1 MQEVHSLFGRLDLL
15 YFETN
20 FNLCVTIVKQYQFTA
35 YGLIV
40 VVICKSKISSVFLHC
55 VKNTMN
61 YVLHT
66 PLQKEAFLQMSEE
79 IGIYRYLYLS
89 RRKMRILILSKF
101 FIFSSFEFAI
111 VESELKQ
118 IILGTNTAKKIENIL

>member
-20 FNLCVTIVKQYQFTA
+20 FNLCSKTISQFTT
-35 YGLIV
+35 YGLI

-118 IILGTNTAKKIENIL
+118 IILGTNTAS